1 MIQKAMV
8 EIKTP
13 DGTMPAHWMR
23 PDGAGPFPGVIVLME
38 AFGLVKHIEE
48 VAERLAGEGYAVLA
62 PDLYYRKLPDNKVGY
77 DELPKAIELLQSIR
91 DDAFVADMKAA
102 LAFMKDSGQ
111 VNADGIGMT
120 GFCMGGRLTFL
131 SACALPGEIKAAAPF
146 YGGGIANH
154 LGQASAIKAPMLLF
168 FADQDGFIPLDQVQ
182 AVDAKLKELGKDY
195 RIKRYADA
203 DHGFFCNHRASYNE
217 AAAQDAW
224 NELKGFFARHL
235 KPSN

>member
-1 MIQKAMV
+1 EIPMIQKAMV

-131 SACALPGEIKAAAPF
+131 SACALP
-146 YGGGIANH
+146 
-154 LGQASAIKAPMLLF
+154 
-168 FADQDGFIPLDQVQ
+168 
-182 AVDAKLKELGKDY
+182 
-195 RIKRYADA
+195 
-203 DHGFFCNHRASYNE
+203 
-217 AAAQDAW
+217 
-224 NELKGFFARHL
+224 
-235 KPSN
+235 